1 MNKKDILKLF
11 DLFVEYQ
18 HLDDMALVSQ
28 LQQEGFSLPDAERCV
43 AFFPIAFG
51 RVVIEQL
58 AKVTFSQHYTLKEEL
73 YQHEYPLA
81 EEPMYQ
87 MALKVATQGF
97 NRSKVRAEVF
107 QAVINRSAEVIAVNK
122 ALNQYVDVDG
132 AKLNLVLWGYQT
144 LGQLPTQ
151 PLDSVAP
158 AEPAGTINER
168 GNRR

>member
-18 HLDDMALVSQ
+18 HLDDIALVDQ

-51 RVVIEQL
+51 RVVIEKL
-58 AKVTFSQHYTLKEEL
+58 ANVNFSQHYTLKEEL

-97 NRSKVRAEVF
+97 NRSKVSAEVF

-122 ALNQYVDVDG
+122 ALNQYVDVGG
-132 AKLNLVLWGYQT
+132 ARLNLVLWGYQT
-144 LGQLPTQ
+144 LGKKPVEEQAR
-151 PLDSVAP
+151 SS
-158 AEPAGTINER
+158 
-168 GNRR
+168 RR